1 MTKSIHGYKM
11 QDLYNMIGIS
21 KQGFYKKLNEL
32 ERKEKINCNII
43 TLAKELRKDHR
54 RMGCR
59 KMYYELQSFGM
70 GRDKVEQ
77 LLLSNGFRVPRRRNF
92 TRTTYA
98 GDRFY
103 NNLISGMKVKDKNQ
117 LWVSDITYIPVGYK
131 KNYYLTLILDVYTK
145 RITGWSLSRTL
156 LTEETIIPAFREAIK
171 ELSEKERKGLILHS
185 DKGSQYGSEVMRL
198 MYENT
203 KIQPSM
209 GGKAWENAHA
219 ESVNGIIK
227 NEYVNIEQTE
237 ISLKEATKLMEK
249 WIYLY
254 NNKRPHGSIKNMKP
268 NEYETYLEQISVQD
282 KQTITINY

>member
-32 ERKEKINCNII
+32 ERKEKINSNII
-43 TLAKELRKDHR
+43 TLAKELRKEHR

-237 ISLKEATKLMEK
+237 ISLKEATKLMKK